1 VHLLTEKNRR
11 DRVRICQENLA
22 KFKSGAWRIYDV
34 VTGDES
40 WFYWRQIGRKQSN
53 ASWVAEGESPRTVVK
68 RGRFEDK
75 TMVCIFFRTSG
86 VDLITY
92 WDRGGCVDHKT
103 YIDDCLKP
111 LVRLIKTSR
120 KTLGT
125 KKLKFHH
132 DNARPHVHQ
141 AVITYLKEQGFTLP
155 YPTPSDLWPF
165 DYIKQRLDSHS
176 SSESLVHQITAIV
189 KAIPK
194 EEYLKTFHKWI
205 ERMELCIKYKGDYFE
220 HIINK

>member
-1 VHLLTEKNRR
+1 
-11 DRVRICQENLA
+11 
-22 KFKSGAWRIYDV
+22 
-34 VTGDES
+34 
-40 WFYWRQIGRKQSN
+40 
-53 ASWVAEGESPRTVVK
+53 
-68 RGRFEDK
+68 
-75 TMVCIFFRTSG
+75 MVCIFFRTSG

-141 AVITYLKEQGFTLP
+141 AVITYLKEQGFTLMGQPP
-155 YPTPSDLWPF
+155 YSPDLAPSDFWLF
-165 DYIKQRLDSHS
+165 DYIKQGIGLFR
-176 SSESLVHQITAIV
+176 QI
-189 KAIPK
+189 
-194 EEYLKTFHKWI
+194 
-205 ERMELCIKYKGDYFE
+205 YFDKF
-220 HIINK
+220 IQTKINLTEINSTEFRHV